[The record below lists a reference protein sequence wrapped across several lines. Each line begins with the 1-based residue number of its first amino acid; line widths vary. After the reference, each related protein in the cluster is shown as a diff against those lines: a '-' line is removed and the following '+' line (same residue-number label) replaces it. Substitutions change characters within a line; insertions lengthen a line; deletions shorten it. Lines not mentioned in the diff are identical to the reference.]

1 MSTTARTPASEP
13 TPLAEA
19 LARYDRAA
27 LAPRLERAAE
37 QRFLVLERFP
47 REAWPSLPLEQYA
60 LGVEG
65 SEETFCNLLERRTPD
80 LGSIRGGTAHKLLVF
95 KRKSGDWYFK
105 PDYGTVEAA
114 WEKVREAFV
123 QAFEYAD
130 NDDWEAIDS
139 LSPLHGGPALRL
151 KALHVYF
158 PEAVLPVY
166 SHEHLAHFLR
176 LLAGPG
182 ALDRSLTAVRL
193 NRRLLRAARSV
204 PGFSGWNT
212 SEIAWFLY
220 DWADPRRSPDARPVA
235 DAAVPAPLAR
245 VPRPEPRAPSDPLL
259 LEIAEAL
266 ERKKQVVLHGPPGTG
281 KTYAARRFAVWWL
294 LARLGY
300 PDPARALEDAKYFAQ
315 AERTLSTVQVTRKV
329 WWAVA
334 NPKEWTWDR
343 LFVDGSASYRYGRV
357 RRNFALAQPGDLV
370 IGYQS
375 APSKRIVALARVTKA
390 LGTHE
395 GSEPTI
401 VLAPVAPV
409 RNGPSYDDLAVNPT
423 LAAAEPLRL
432 RNQGALFSLTP
443 DEAEHA
449 LALIAERDPSVEEFV
464 EHAAGVGPL
473 TRLTFHPSYSYEDF
487 VEGLRPAPSAAG
499 TLNLKLEDGVFKRVC
514 REARQQPGKPFL
526 VVIDEINRAH
536 IAKVFGEL
544 VTLLEADKR
553 ELSVTL
559 PQSKERFAIPSNVYL
574 LGTMNTADRSIKLLD
589 AAVRRRFAFVELAPD
604 PGLLGP
610 GRVGPLGLAAFLGGL
625 NERLARAYGRERRI
639 GHSFLMRDGAPVATL
654 AEFAGA
660 FRQEILPLL
669 EEYCYDDYGTL
680 AGLLGGAFVD
690 AEAQEID
697 RAMLGDAERLAA
709 ALAEEFPG

>member
-1 MSTTARTPASEP
+1 MSTTARTHATGP
-13 TPLAEA
+13 TPLDEA
-19 LARYDRAA
+19 IARYDRVA
-27 LAPRLERAAE
+27 LAERLERAAA
-37 QRFLVLERFP
+37 QRRTVVERFP
-47 REAWPSLPLEQYA
+47 RAAWRDLPLERYA
-60 LGVEG
+60 VGVES
-65 SEETFCNLLERRTPD
+65 SEMTFCNLVERHTPD

-95 KRKSGDWYFK
+95 KRKTGDWFFK
-105 PDYGTVEAA
+105 SDYGTVENA
-114 WEKVREAFV
+114 WEKVREAFA

-139 LSPLHGGPALRL
+139 LAPLHGGPALRL

-158 PEAVLPVY
+158 PDSILPVY
-166 SHEHLAHFLR
+166 SSEHLVHFLT
-176 LLAGPG
+176 LLAGPQ

-193 NRRLLRAARSV
+193 NRRVLRAAREQR
-204 PGFSGWNT
+204 GFAGWST
-212 SEIAWFLY
+212 AEIAWFLY
-220 DWADPRRSPDARPVA
+220 DWADPRRTDSAIPT
-235 DAAVPAPLAR
+235 AAPGAAAPPHAAAH
-245 VPRPEPRAPSDPLL
+245 EPRSPADPLL
-259 LEIAEAL
+259 VEIAEAI

-294 LARLGY
+294 LSRLGY
-300 PDPARALEDAKYFAQ
+300 PDPVRALEDAKYFAQ
-315 AERTLSTVQVTRKV
+315 AERSLSTVQVTRKV

-343 LFVDGSASYRYGRV
+343 LFVDGAASYRYGRI
-357 RRNFALAQPGDLV
+357 RRNFSLAQPGDLV

-375 APSKRIVALARVTKA
+375 APSKRVVALARVTKA

-432 RNQGALFSLTP
+432 RNQGALFSLTS

-499 TLNLKLEDGVFKRVC
+499 TLNLRLEDGIFKRVC
-514 REARQQPGKPFL
+514 REARQSPGRPFL
-526 VVIDEINRAH
+526 VLIDEINRAH

-553 ELSVTL
+553 DLAVTL
-559 PQSKERFAIPSNVYL
+559 PQSKERFAIPANVFL
-574 LGTMNTADRSIKLLD
+574 IGTMNTADRSIKLLD
-589 AAVRRRFAFVELAPD
+589 AAVRRRFAFVELGPD
-604 PGLLGP
+604 PGLLGE
-610 GRVGPLGLAAFLGGL
+610 GRVGPLGLAAFLSGL

-639 GHSFLMRDGAPVATL
+639 GHSFLMVDGAPVATL
-654 AEFAGA
+654 DAFAAA

-680 AGLLGGAFVD
+680 AGLVGSTLVD

-697 RAMLGDAERLAA
+697 RGVLADPGRLAA
-709 ALAEEFPG
+709 ALAGEFSG